1 MVNKRFNW
9 LVAAVIVLAL
19 VNLGT
24 LAFIWINK
32 PGHEE
37 RPLPEARDMLVRDL
51 QLNEVQ
57 RAQFDSLR
65 NVHFAG
71 MQQYHEEMRRLK
83 DALFD
88 RLKTPAD
95 SSVHQIAVGIGEVQ
109 SKIDEATFS
118 HFHALRALC
127 DTAQK
132 EKFDR
137 IIQQVLRNMA
147 PGHPGPGREKRE

>member
-32 PGHEE
+32 PGHED
-37 RPLPEARDMLVRDL
+37 RPLPDAREMLIRDL
-51 QLNEVQ
+51 RLNEVQ
-57 RAQFDSLR
+57 TAQFDSLR
-65 NVHFAG
+65 NIHFAT

-83 DALFD
+83 DDLFD
-88 RLKTPAD
+88 RLKMPAD
-95 SSVHQIAVGIGEVQ
+95 SSVHQVTARIGEVQ
-109 SKIDEATFS
+109 TKIDEATFS

-132 EKFDR
+132 EKFDQ
-137 IIQQVLRNMA
+137 IIHQVLRNMA
-147 PGHPGPGREKRE
+147 PGRPAPGREKRE

>member
-32 PGHEE
+32 PAHEE
-37 RPLPEARDMLVRDL
+37 RPLPDASEMLVRDL
-51 QLNEVQ
+51 KLNAVQ
-57 RAQFDSLR
+57 TAQFDSLR
-65 NVHFAG
+65 NLHFAG

-88 RLKTPAD
+88 RLKRPAD
-95 SSVHQIAVGIGEVQ
+95 SSVHEITGRIGEVQ
-109 SKIDEATFS
+109 TKIDEATFS

-132 EKFDR
+132 EKFDQ

-147 PGHPGPGREKRE
+147 PGRPAPGRGKGN